1 MFRDDSWFV
10 FNVLP
15 SNFRSC
21 FLQTE
26 MPRWKIQSWCR
37 ISVWHL
43 SRRTILHEWLWSNTP
58 NWVQSRNL
66 QSTRSWN
73 LSCMSPGDTF
83 TYRGIFLLP
92 LPSRAHM
99 QWPQRVPCSL
109 FLYRVLE
116 QWWWGRNG
124 GPVLKLV
131 HKTYLIKW
139 WSSCQVVYPEMFL
152 GPVTRVFS
160 QMRDKALRT
169 GRWIA
174 NFDVTVCKTSHYCT
188 VSLK

>member
-1 MFRDDSWFV
+1 MFRDDSWLV

-43 SRRTILHEWLWSNTP
+43 SRWTILHEWLWSNTP

-66 QSTRSWN
+66 QSTRSRN

-83 TYRGIFLLP
+83 QYRGIFLLP
-92 LPSRAHM
+92 LPRRAHM

-109 FLYRVLE
+109 FLYRILE
-116 QWWWGRNG
+116 QWWRGRNG

-139 WSSCQVVYPEMFL
+139 WSSCQVVYPEIFL
-152 GPVTRVFS
+152 GPVTRFFS
-160 QMRDKALRT
+160 QMRDRALRT
-169 GRWIA
+169 GRRKA
-174 NFDVTVCKTSHYCT
+174 NFDVTVCKTSHYCR
-188 VSLK
+188 VSLT